1 MHGNASTFDSF
12 VVMLERM
19 PQTDEHPATPPAHLE
34 FRLEDATHASSSGNE
49 WWRRSVIYQIYP
61 RSFRDTTGSGI
72 GDLPGITAELH
83 HIASL
88 GVDAIWLSPFFASPQ
103 KDAGYDV
110 SDYRAVD
117 PLFGTLA
124 DFDELIAEANRL
136 EIKILV
142 DIVPNHCSSEHAMFR
157 EALASPRGS
166 AAREHFIFRDGRG
179 KDGQLPPN
187 NWQSHFGGSAWTRV
201 PDPDGAP
208 GQYYLHLFDH
218 SQPDFNWDNPA
229 VGAEFESILRFWL
242 DRGAGGFRV
251 DVAHA
256 LIKASGLPDWH
267 GRADGADSPGY
278 PFADA
283 PMFGQPAVHDVYR
296 RWRSICDQYP
306 GERVLCAEANV
317 HPIEAMADWVRPD
330 EMHQSFNFP
339 FLHTGWDAA
348 ALKAIITRSLK
359 AFDAVG
365 APSTWVLSNH
375 DVPRHATRLGAV
387 SPALRPG
394 DGLGPEDVQ
403 PDPVLGLAR
412 ARAAT
417 LFMLGLPGGAYIY
430 QGEELGLGDHTLL
443 PHEYRQDPS
452 YARTNGERL
461 GRDGCRVPL
470 PWNDSTPS
478 LGFSDAAGW
487 LPQPEGWETVTRQAQ
502 EADPDSTLHFYRL
515 ALDLRRTHNLGLGNL
530 NWVEGIDGA
539 QLLGFG
545 NSGVLVLLNLGTA
558 PVPLPA
564 GEVLLASSATAVARS
579 TEAASGLALNPD
591 AAVWLRPETA

>member
-1 MHGNASTFDSF
+1 MI
-12 VVMLERM
+12 ERM
-19 PQTDEHPATPPAHLE
+19 SQTDERPATPPTHLE
-34 FRLEDATHASSSGNE
+34 TRFEAATHAPSNGTE

-117 PLFGTLA
+117 PLFGSLE
-124 DFDELIAEANRL
+124 DFDDLITEANRL
-136 EIKILV
+136 KVKILV
-142 DIVPNHCSSEHAMFR
+142 DIVPNHCSNEHALFR

-166 AAREHFIFRDGRG
+166 AAREYFIFRDGRG
-179 KDGQLPPN
+179 VDGQLPPN

-201 PDPDGAP
+201 PDPDGSP
-208 GQYYLHLFDH
+208 GQYYLHLFDS

-229 VGAEFESILRFWL
+229 VGDEFASILRFWL

-256 LIKASGLPDWH
+256 LVKASGLPDWH
-267 GRADGADSPGY
+267 GRADGADTPGY

-283 PMFGQPAVHDVYR
+283 PMFGQPAVHEVFR
-296 RWRSICDQYP
+296 RWRAICDQYD

-339 FLHTGWDAA
+339 FLHTNWDAG
-348 ALKAIITRSLK
+348 ALKAIITRSLQ

-375 DVPRHATRLGAV
+375 DVPRHATRLGATAP
-387 SPALRPG
+387 SLRPG
-394 DGLGPEDVQ
+394 DGLGPGDAQ
-403 PDPVLGLAR
+403 PDPELGLAR

-417 LFMLGLPGGAYIY
+417 LFMLGLPGGAYLY

-443 PHEYRQDPS
+443 PHEYRQDPA

-487 LPQPEGWETVTRQAQ
+487 LPQPEGWESVSRQAQ
-502 EADPDSTLHFYRL
+502 EADPDSTLCFYRR
-515 ALDLRRTHNLGLGNL
+515 ALELRRTHDLGLGNL
-530 NWVEGIDGA
+530 NWVDGTDGG

-545 NSGVLVLLNLGTA
+545 NSGVVVLLNLGSA
-558 PVPLPA
+558 PVRLPA
-564 GEVLLASSATAVARS
+564 GEVLLASSAAAVAGS
-579 TEAASGLALNPD
+579 PDAASGLSLNPD
-591 AAVWLRPETA
+591 AAVWLRRDTA